1 MPLTSLAVNIL
12 GVLVFLAAGWL
23 FSHDR
28 RKIHWQSVGILTALN
43 LVIAWI
49 LTSFSW
55 GRAAVQGAA
64 AGFNELVSVAWKG
77 INFAL
82 ANWVGAE
89 GVDPAPVNFVV
100 GALLPILLV
109 VPLFDILTY
118 IGFLPWVIKWI
129 GRGLSVVTRQPR
141 FEAFYSIEM
150 MFLGNT
156 EALAISKLQ
165 MQKMSPARNVVIAMM
180 SMSCVTA
187 SILAAY
193 IQMVPA
199 EFVLTAVPI
208 NCLNAL
214 IVTSMLYPVDV
225 PPEEDVIVAYESE
238 AEVEAVPVAAGSAAG
253 SAVEGDDAGAAGS
266 ETGSG
271 ERAGEVVVEG
281 ADSEED
287 SATADSEDEK
297 RDRAHSGGF
306 SALVANVLKKD
317 RGRPAKE
324 PFFSFL
330 GDSILGA
337 GKLVLIIT
345 ANVIT
350 FVALAALI
358 DKILGAIWAPL
369 SLESILGV
377 FMFVP
382 AMLLGLDPSTG
393 WDMSQIMGLKLVT
406 NEFVAMGQV
415 TSEITGYARHY
426 QAVLTVFLTSFA
438 NFGTIGMII
447 GCFKGIV
454 DKERNDLVSK
464 NVGRMLLSGILVSLM
479 SAGIVGLFVW

>member
-1 MPLTSLAVNIL
+1 MSSAFLLAVNVL

-23 FSHDR
+23 LSHDR
-28 RKIHWQSVGILTALN
+28 KKIHWQSVGILTALN

-89 GVDPAPVNFVV
+89 GVDPTPVNFIVS
-100 GALLPILLV
+100 ALLPILLV
-109 VPLFDILTY
+109 VPVFDILTY
-118 IGFLPWVIKWI
+118 IGFLPWVITWI
-129 GRGLSVVTRQPR
+129 GRGLSFITRQPK
-141 FEAFYSIEM
+141 FETFYSIEM

-156 EALAISKLQ
+156 EALAVSKMQ
-165 MQKMSPARNVVIAMM
+165 VQKMSPARNVVIAMM

-214 IVTSMLYPVDV
+214 IVTSLLYPVDV
-225 PPEEDVIVAYESE
+225 PPEEDVIVTYENDADDADGADGADGPDGADGAGESE
-238 AEVEAVPVAAGSAAG
+238 ADGG
-253 SAVEGDDAGAAGS
+253 SAVETRDGAGS
-266 ETGSG
+266 GG
-271 ERAGEVVVEG
+271 LG
-281 ADSEED
+281 ALAAKLMTRSPGR
-287 SATADSEDEK
+287 T
-297 RDRAHSGGF
+297 
-306 SALVANVLKKD
+306 
-317 RGRPAKE
+317 GRPAKE

-369 SLESILGV
+369 SLASILGV
-377 FMFVP
+377 VMYVP
-382 AMLLGLDPSTG
+382 ALLLGLDTSTS
-393 WDMSQIMGLKLVT
+393 WEVSQLMGLKLVT
-406 NEFVAMGQV
+406 NEFVAMGQIADAV
-415 TSEITGYARHY
+415 TGYTRHH

-438 NFGTIGMII
+438 NFGTLGMII
-447 GCFKGIV
+447 GCFKGLV
-454 DKERNDLVSK
+454 DKERNDLVAK
-464 NVGRMLLSGILVSLM
+464 NVGRMLLSGILVSLL
-479 SAGIVGLFVW
+479 SAGIVGIFVW

>member
-1 MPLTSLAVNIL
+1 MSSASSASSALLLAVNVL

-23 FSHDR
+23 LSHNR
-28 RKIHWQSVGILTALN
+28 KKIHWQSVGILTALN

-55 GRAAVQGAA
+55 GRAVVQGAA

-89 GVDPAPVNFVV
+89 GVDPTPVNFIVS
-100 GALLPILLV
+100 ALLPILLV
-109 VPLFDILTY
+109 VPVFDILTY
-118 IGFLPWVIKWI
+118 IGFLPWVITWI
-129 GRGLSVVTRQPR
+129 GRGLSFITRQPK
-141 FEAFYSIEM
+141 FETFYSIEM

-156 EALAISKLQ
+156 EALAVSKLQ
-165 MQKMSPARNVVIAMM
+165 VQKMSPARNVVIAMM

-214 IVTSMLYPVDV
+214 IVTSLLYPVDV
-225 PPEEDVIVAYESE
+225 PPEEDVIVTYENDADDADGADGADGPDGPDSADGAGESE
-238 AEVEAVPVAAGSAAG
+238 ADGG
-253 SAVEGDDAGAAGS
+253 SAVETRDGAGS
-266 ETGSG
+266 GG
-271 ERAGEVVVEG
+271 LG
-281 ADSEED
+281 ALAAKLMTRSPGR
-287 SATADSEDEK
+287 T
-297 RDRAHSGGF
+297 
-306 SALVANVLKKD
+306 
-317 RGRPAKE
+317 GRPAKE

-377 FMFVP
+377 VMYVP
-382 AMLLGLDPSTG
+382 ALLLGLDTSTS
-393 WDMSQIMGLKLVT
+393 WEVSQLMGLKLVT
-406 NEFVAMGQV
+406 NEFVAMGQIADAV
-415 TSEITGYARHY
+415 TGYTRHH

-438 NFGTIGMII
+438 NFGTLGMII
-447 GCFKGIV
+447 GCFKGLV
-454 DKERNDLVSK
+454 DKERNDLVAK
-464 NVGRMLLSGILVSLM
+464 NVGRMLLSGILVSLL
-479 SAGIVGLFVW
+479 SAGIVGIFVW